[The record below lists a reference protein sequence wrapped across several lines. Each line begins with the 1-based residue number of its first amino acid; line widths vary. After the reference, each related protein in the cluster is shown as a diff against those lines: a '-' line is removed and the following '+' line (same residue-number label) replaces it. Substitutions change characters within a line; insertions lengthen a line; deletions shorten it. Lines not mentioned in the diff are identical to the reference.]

1 MMRSYQMFEKQ
12 EILVLLLTANYVSQL
27 TLPRSPLKPIN
38 EPVLFYGASNRVTR
52 IFYLEHFVYMLG
64 PYCILLACLVSCLQ
78 S

>member
-1 MMRSYQMFEKQ
+1 MSPSCNAFMQINHQKLNKK
-12 EILVLLLTANYVSQL
+12 ILVLLLTANYVSQL

-64 PYCILLACLVSCLQ
+64 PY
-78 S
+78 